1 MGDAMTVYDQVKKA
15 LQDIVAPE
23 LSLLRGEMARL
34 EGRINALDMKI
45 DSVRNELLARTDA
58 LDKKMDSVRNE
69 LLARTDALDERVN
82 SFRNELLARTDAL
95 DEKMDSVRNEL
106 LARMEGLE
114 REVRISLEI
123 RERLAALEAKVG
135 IARQ

>member
-1 MGDAMTVYDQVKKA
+1 MRISLSPAWAASSLYPAIMGDAMTVYDQVKKA

-58 LDKKMDSVRNE
+58 LDK
-69 LLARTDALDERVN
+69 RVS